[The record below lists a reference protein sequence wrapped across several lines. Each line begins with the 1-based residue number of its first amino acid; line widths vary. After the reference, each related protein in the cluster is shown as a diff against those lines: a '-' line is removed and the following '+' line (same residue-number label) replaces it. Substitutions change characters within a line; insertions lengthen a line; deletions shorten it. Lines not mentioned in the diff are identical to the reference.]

1 MCDPAS
7 GTSHVADIQ
16 TVAEFLAALHALRA
30 DGYAPPSVLPR
41 PSESVT
47 LPEGAILPDAYNL
60 SPVNMPPD
68 LYEAS
73 DDLDNGQ
80 VGEGQAGCLRL
91 FAEDVVPPAD
101 TVMGWTLRSLF
112 LDMINIYE
120 VNRKECARLLLALPH
135 HLTPGTFKAEGN
147 ESTISLESLI
157 VNSMLAGLFS
167 LNPLP
172 FRPIYYGSVITELC
186 KLSPTTVAPPVG
198 RAVRKL
204 FTMMGAEGLDLEI
217 ARRAAEWFAIHLS
230 NFGFQ
235 WMWKEWIPELEL
247 PTGHPKRA
255 FMRRVVEL
263 EVRLAYHDRIH
274 QTLPEPML
282 EKGAGVIADAPPEPV
297 WVYESSEN
305 PLHAEATELLRLMRQ
320 KVPANEVKSYL
331 DNLPGART
339 EGSEVLSAP
348 ILTMAVETIQHL
360 GARSFSHFLNA
371 TERYLDVLRHMTPDA
386 ASRRVLLDA
395 VASFWRQ
402 SAQMR
407 LITTDKYLQYGILE
421 PMDVVSWVFAE
432 DPSSSSGTD
441 AADGWTDGDKW
452 ELLRMTLDKVQGRVK
467 AVSRRLAAVE
477 KADEVARAR
486 RAAERLESGE
496 GVGDDEEDETL
507 ERSREARD
515 VQASLDLQSERADK
529 VFVATTQAFV
539 SELLPWAFPAE
550 GAEEGEDAGSGLK
563 AVFALQDAGETGAWS
578 TRAKWGWYREFA
590 RRYATGIRD
599 LNDRVQ
605 ADILAKI
612 PERADSEG
620 PEARAENMVRRVW
633 KDAVQLE

>member
-1 MCDPAS
+1 MLFGNLKLTLQS
-7 GTSHVADIQ
+7 
-16 TVAEFLAALHALRA
+16 VAEFLAALHALRA

-47 LPEGAILPDAYNL
+47 LPEGAILPDPYNL

-68 LYEAS
+68 LYEGS

-91 FAEDVVPPAD
+91 FAEDIVPPAD

-135 HLTPGTFKAEGN
+135 SLVPGTFKSEGS
-147 ESTISLESLI
+147 ESTYSLESLI
-157 VNSMLAGLFS
+157 VNSVLAGLFS

-204 FTMMGAEGLDLEI
+204 FTYMGADGLDLEI
-217 ARRAAEWFAIHLS
+217 SRRAAEWFAIHLS

-235 WMWKEWIPELEL
+235 WMWKEWVPDLEL

-282 EKGAGVIADAPPEPV
+282 EKGAGVISDAPPEPV
-297 WVYESSEN
+297 WSYEKPDA
-305 PLHAEATELLRLMRQ
+305 PLHAEAAELLRLMRQ
-320 KVPANEVKSYL
+320 KVPAAEVKQYL
-331 DNLPGART
+331 DNLPGAR
-339 EGSEVLSAP
+339 SESGGPLSAP
-348 ILTMAVETIQHL
+348 VLAMAVETIQHL

-371 TERYLDVLRHMTPDA
+371 TERYLDVLRNMASDD
-386 ASRRVLLDA
+386 ASRRTLLEA

-421 PMDVVSWVFAE
+421 PMDVVSWVFSDDGAA
-432 DPSSSSGTD
+432 GTD

-496 GVGDDEEDETL
+496 GVGEGDDEQEDETL
-507 ERSREARD
+507 ERSREAKD
-515 VQASLDLQSERADK
+515 VQAALDTQVDRADK
-529 VFVATTQAFV
+529 VFVSTARAFV
-539 SELLPWAFPAE
+539 SELLPWVFPAD
-550 GAEEGEDAGSGLK
+550 GAEEGEDAGAGLT
-563 AVFALQDAGETGAWS
+563 AVLALQDAGELGAWS

-590 RRYATGIRD
+590 RRYATEISD
-599 LNDRVQ
+599 LNDKVQ
-605 ADILAKI
+605 SEILAKI
-612 PERADSEG
+612 PERPDSEG

-633 KDAVQLE
+633 KAAVQLE